1 MIGIEFC
8 DPTTFDAS
16 RLMYWPSCCKDGE
29 YVYRVY
35 DHPFCS
41 LDGLLGMY
49 KNWKNV
55 AEWPQV
61 PGSETI
67 EKRRLAKQENPTE
80 KKGIIG
86 AFCRT
91 YSITQAME
99 QFIPGM
105 YEQTDIPNRYTY
117 TGGTTTGGAILY
129 DGDLFLYSHH
139 ATDPCSGQ
147 LVNAFDLIRLHMY
160 GDLDKEAKEGT
171 PSVKLPSFQAMAKMA
186 RADKEVSTLLIKE
199 KFERAKKVSGLES
212 PAREEDGNVDWV
224 LNLTKDGNGKI
235 EKTIANVT
243 LVLENDPLLKGK
255 IVIDQFASC
264 GMVLGALPWDQRE
277 GKRRWK
283 DVDYAGY
290 YRYMET
296 FYGLT
301 GKEKLDNGLL
311 IVSSQNQ
318 INEVEDYLESLKWD
332 GKKRV
337 DTLLSDYLGAED
349 NTYTRAVI
357 RKSLCAAVARAVTGG
372 VKYDYMPI
380 FTGPQGI
387 GKSTFLAILGKQW
400 FSDSLT
406 IFEGKEAAELI
417 QGTWINEVG
426 ELTAMTKQETSA
438 VKQFLSKTHD
448 IYRAAYGRTT
458 DKYPRRCV
466 FFGTSNDS
474 EFLKD
479 ATGNRRFWPVD
490 VGEYKAKK
498 SVWVDLPEEVDQ
510 IWAETYM
517 YWVLGESLFLPKEIE
532 KLAEEQQE
540 KHRESFAKEGVIR
553 EFLERKIPVGWDGM
567 NLMQRRQFLQ
577 GGTHLTANVDLMDRR
592 KVCAAEIWQE
602 CFGSDIKYMGKRD
615 SMEINN
621 ILSCISGWKR
631 NKATQRY
638 GFYGTQRGFER
649 V

>member
-1 MIGIEFC
+1 
-8 DPTTFDAS
+8 
-16 RLMYWPSCCKDGE
+16 
-29 YVYRVY
+29 
-35 DHPFCS
+35 
-41 LDGLLGMY
+41 
-49 KNWKNV
+49 
-55 AEWPQV
+55 
-61 PGSETI
+61 
-67 EKRRLAKQENPTE
+67 
-80 KKGIIG
+80 
-86 AFCRT
+86 
-91 YSITQAME
+91 
-99 QFIPGM
+99 
-105 YEQTDIPNRYTY
+105 
-117 TGGTTTGGAILY
+117 
-129 DGDLFLYSHH
+129 
-139 ATDPCSGQ
+139 
-147 LVNAFDLIRLHMY
+147 
-160 GDLDKEAKEGT
+160 
-171 PSVKLPSFQAMAKMA
+171 
-186 RADKEVSTLLIKE
+186 
-199 KFERAKKVSGLES
+199 
-212 PAREEDGNVDWV
+212 
-224 LNLTKDGNGKI
+224 
-235 EKTIANVT
+235 
-243 LVLENDPLLKGK
+243 
-255 IVIDQFASC
+255 
-264 GMVLGALPWDQRE
+264 MVLGALPWDQRE
-277 GKRRWK
+277 EKRRWK

-349 NTYTRAVI
+349 NAYTRAVI

-406 IFEGKEAAELI
+406 SFEGKEAAELI

-577 GGTHLTANVDLMDRR
+577 GGTHLTANVDLIDRR

>member
-1 MIGIEFC
+1 
-8 DPTTFDAS
+8 
-16 RLMYWPSCCKDGE
+16 
-29 YVYRVY
+29 
-35 DHPFCS
+35 
-41 LDGLLGMY
+41 MY
-49 KNWKNV
+49 KR
-55 AEWPQV
+55 Q
-61 PGSETI
+61 
-67 EKRRLAKQENPTE
+67 
-80 KKGIIG
+80 
-86 AFCRT
+86 
-91 YSITQAME
+91 
-99 QFIPGM
+99 
-105 YEQTDIPNRYTY
+105 
-117 TGGTTTGGAILY
+117 
-129 DGDLFLYSHH
+129 
-139 ATDPCSGQ
+139 
-147 LVNAFDLIRLHMY
+147 
-160 GDLDKEAKEGT
+160 
-171 PSVKLPSFQAMAKMA
+171 
-186 RADKEVSTLLIKE
+186 VSTLLIKE

-406 IFEGKEAAELI
+406 SFEGKEAAELI

>member
-1 MIGIEFC
+1 
-8 DPTTFDAS
+8 
-16 RLMYWPSCCKDGE
+16 
-29 YVYRVY
+29 
-35 DHPFCS
+35 
-41 LDGLLGMY
+41 MY

-199 KFERAKKVSGLES
+199 KFEQAKKVSGLES

-277 GKRRWK
+277 EKRRWK

-349 NTYTRAVI
+349 NAYTRAVI

-406 IFEGKEAAELI
+406 SFEGKEAAELI

-577 GGTHLTANVDLMDRR
+577 GGAHLTENVDLMDRR